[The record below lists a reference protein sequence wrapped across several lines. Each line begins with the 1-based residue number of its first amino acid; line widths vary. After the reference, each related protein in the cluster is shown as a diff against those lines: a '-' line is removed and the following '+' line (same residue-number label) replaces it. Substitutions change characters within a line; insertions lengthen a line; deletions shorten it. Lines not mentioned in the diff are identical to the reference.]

1 MVGKLL
7 ERNQRIAV
15 YAEQHR
21 RVVRARARWAARGW
35 IGWEPVEPAPVGVAL
50 RRRDERVTW
59 VRGWDG
65 EDVAAFRAQ
74 WLLTDSAQ

>member
-1 MVGKLL
+1 MLGKPL
-7 ERNQRIAV
+7 ERGQRITVHLDARGV
-15 YAEQHR
+15 I
-21 RVVRARARWAARGW
+21 RARAKWTARGW
-35 IGWEPVEPAPVGVAL
+35 IGYTNADGGPVGSAI

-74 WLLTDSAQ
+74 YLLVESAR